1 MPRRQ
6 VARQPAYAVLTLS
19 VAALCWTLA
28 APGAAQKKGKPAAE
42 KDYKDQLPRIPPHAP
57 ADALKTFK
65 TLPGFRVEQ
74 VAAEPLVTDPVA
86 MSFDE
91 NGRLYV
97 VEMLDYSEQ
106 DRAMIGRV
114 RLLEDTDGDGRFDRS
129 TVFLDKL
136 SWPTAVTCYDGGVF
150 IGAAPDILYAKDTD
164 GDGKADVVRKVFTG
178 FGRSNV
184 QGLLNSFQWGLDN
197 RIHGATSSNG
207 GQVRKAGD
215 AAAKAVNIGGRNF
228 SFDPRTLDFTPTSG
242 ASQHGMTY
250 DDWGRRFVCHN
261 SDPIQLV
268 MYEDRY
274 VARNPYLAAP
284 NPKVSISVEG
294 AQSAVFRVS
303 PVEPW
308 RVLRTKL
315 RVGGLVPGPI
325 EGGGT
330 PAGYFTGTTGVTIYR
345 GDAWPAE
352 FRGQAL
358 VGEVASNLVHRK
370 VLEPA
375 GVGFRARRVDVK
387 KEFLASTDIWFRPVQ
402 FANAPDGTLYVADFY
417 REVVEHPAS
426 LPPEIKKHLNLNSR
440 GRGRLYRIVPAG
452 FKQRPQ
458 PRLGKATAAEL
469 VALLEHRNGWHR
481 DTAARLLWQRQD
493 RTAVIPLQ
501 KLALGSRLPEGR
513 MHALY
518 ALHGLKA
525 LTEGVVLSGLVDP
538 HPRVREHAVILAE
551 SLAPTSAPVRARLYE
566 MVKDEDAR
574 VRYQLTFSLGEQPSA
589 PPRNA
594 ALAKLARRDG
604 ADRWVR
610 VAILSSLAEGAD
622 AVLRELAGD
631 AKFRASAGGREL
643 LTQLARQIGQRAWQ
657 SEVAAALQSLEGLP
671 AGEKALAAALV
682 RSLREGLARSGS
694 SLRKQMLAGGSRAK
708 ELLGELLAAARR
720 KAADEKQPLKERVEA
735 VRTLGLGA
743 FAEVRPL
750 LTEMLASQQPQPVQ
764 LAAVETLSRFPDA
777 AAGRA
782 LVAAWPAFS
791 PRVRSAAAESIFSRP
806 EWAAAFLDA
815 VQRKKVAATDVDPA
829 RLKLLQGSA
838 DPALRAHAARVAK
851 LLNLGRRTDVVAAYR
866 PALELKGDAPR
877 GKMVFQKVCASCHRL
892 EGVGHE
898 TGPSLATLQNRG
910 AEAILLNVL
919 DPNREVNPQ
928 YVNYVVE
935 TKDGRTF
942 TGMVA
947 AETATSVTL
956 RRGDNQS
963 DTILRIDIER
973 MRSTGLSLMPEG
985 LEQQIDRQ
993 GMADLLAYLT
1003 SLK

>member
-1 MPRRQ
+1 MFRCTAVRSLSYP
-6 VARQPAYAVLTLS
+6 VLAVLAATL
-19 VAALCWTLA
+19 LWGLA
-28 APGAAQKKGKPAAE
+28 APGAAQKKTQPAAE

-57 ADALKTFK
+57 AEALKTFR

-97 VEMLDYSEQ
+97 VEMIDYSEQ
-106 DRAMIGRV
+106 GRKMIGRV
-114 RLLEDTDGDGRFDRS
+114 RVLEDTDGDGRFDKS
-129 TVFLDKL
+129 TIFLDKL
-136 SWPTAVTCYDGGVF
+136 SWPTAILCYDGGVF
-150 IGAAPDILYAKDTD
+150 IGAAPDLLYAKDTD
-164 GDGKADVVRKVFTG
+164 GDGKADVIRKVFTG
-178 FGRSNV
+178 FGRANV
-184 QGLLNSFQWGLDN
+184 QGLLNSFHWGLDN
-197 RIHGATSSNG
+197 RVHGATSSNG

-215 AAAKAVNIGGRNF
+215 PAAKPINIGGRNF

-261 SDPIQLV
+261 SDPIQMV

-294 AQSAVFRVS
+294 PQSAVFRVS

-315 RVGGLVPGPI
+315 RVGGLAKGPI

-330 PAGYFTGTTGVTIYR
+330 PAGYFTGTTGVTVYR

-352 FRGQAL
+352 FRGQAF

-402 FANAPDGTLYVADFY
+402 FANAPDGCLYVADFY
-417 REVVEHPAS
+417 REVVEHPDS
-426 LPPEIKKHLNLNSR
+426 LPPEVKKHLNLRSR
-440 GRGRLYRIVPAG
+440 GRGRIYRIVPDG
-452 FKQRPQ
+452 FKQRPL
-458 PRLGKATAAEL
+458 PRLGKASSAEL

-493 RTAVIPLQ
+493 RTTVKA
-501 KLALGSRLPEGR
+501 LAEVARTSKLPEGR

-518 ALHGLKA
+518 ALQGLKA
-525 LTEGVVLSGLVDP
+525 LTPALVLRALADP
-538 HPRVREHAVILAE
+538 HPRVREHAVA
-551 SLAPTSAPVRARLYE
+551 LAPVASPTAAVWAKVFELTA
-566 MVKDEDAR
+566 DEDAR
-574 VRYQLTFSLGEQPSA
+574 VRYQTAFSLGDLPSVPA
-589 PPRNA
+589 RIEP
-594 ALAKLARRDG
+594 LARLARRDAG
-604 ADRWVR
+604 DRWMR
-610 VAILSSLAEGAD
+610 VAILSSLADGAD
-622 AVLRELAGD
+622 SLLHELAAD

-643 LTQLARQIGQRAWQ
+643 LGQLTLQIGLRARQ
-657 SEVAAALQSLEGLP
+657 SEVASALQSLEALP
-671 AGEKALAAALV
+671 AAEKALASALV
-682 RSLREGLARSGS
+682 RTLGEGLTKSGS
-694 SLRKQMLAGGSRAK
+694 PLRKQLADGRGRVK
-708 ELLGELLAAARR
+708 ELLADLLATSRR
-720 KAADEKQPLKERVEA
+720 KATDSKQPVNARVEA
-735 VRTLGLGA
+735 IRTLGLGSFSEA
-743 FAEVRPL
+743 RPL
-750 LTEMLASQQPQPVQ
+750 LAELLGGQQPQPVQ
-764 LAAVETLSRFPDA
+764 LAAVETLGKFPDE
-777 AAGRA
+777 AAGQA
-782 LVAAWPAFS
+782 LVRAWSGLS
-791 PRVRSAAAESIFSRP
+791 PRLRSAAAESLFSRP
-806 EWAAAFLDA
+806 HWAALFLDA
-815 VQRKKVAATDVDPA
+815 VERKKIATSDVDPA
-829 RLKLLQGSA
+829 RLKLLQASA
-838 DPALRAHAARVAK
+838 SPTLREQATRVGK
-851 LLNLGRRTDVVAAYR
+851 LLNLGRRQDVLRAYR
-866 PALELKGDAPR
+866 PALDLKGEPVR
-877 GKMVFQKVCASCHRL
+877 GKAVFQKVCAACHRA
-892 EGVGHE
+892 EGMGHE
-898 TGPSLATLQNRG
+898 IGPNLATLQNRG
-910 AEAILLNVL
+910 ADTILLNIL

-928 YVNYVVE
+928 YVNYLVE

-993 GMADLLAYLT
+993 AMADLIAYLT

>member
-1 MPRRQ
+1 MMCCQAARRLTC
-6 VARQPAYAVLTLS
+6 LTLAILF
-19 VAALCWTLA
+19 VAFIWSLA
-28 APGAAQKKGKPAAE
+28 APGAAQKKNQPAAE
-42 KDYKDQLPRIPPHAP
+42 KDYKDQLPHIPPHEP
-57 ADALKTFK
+57 ADALKTFQ
-65 TLPGFRVEQ
+65 TLPGFRIEQ

-106 DRAMIGRV
+106 DKAMIGRV
-114 RLLEDTDGDGRFDRS
+114 RLLEDTDGDGRFDKS
-129 TVFLDKL
+129 TIFLDKL
-136 SWPTAVTCYDGGVF
+136 SWPTAVMCYDGGVF
-150 IGAAPDILYAKDTD
+150 VGVAPDILYAKDTN

-178 FGRSNV
+178 FSRANV
-184 QGLLNSFQWGLDN
+184 QGLLNSFHWGLDN

-207 GQVRKAGD
+207 GHIHRAD
-215 AAAKAVNIGGRNF
+215 DPSAKPINIGGRNF
-228 SFDPRTLDFTPTSG
+228 SFDPRTLDLTPTSG

-250 DDWGRRFVCHN
+250 DDWGRHFVCHN
-261 SDPIQLV
+261 SDPIQMV

-284 NPKVSISVEG
+284 NPKVTISVEG
-294 AQSAVFRVS
+294 AQSAVFRIS

-315 RVGGLVPGPI
+315 RVGGLAKGPI

-345 GDAWPAE
+345 GDAWPDE
-352 FRGQAL
+352 FRGQAF
-358 VGEVASNLVHRK
+358 VGEVASNIVHRK

-402 FANAPDGTLYVADFY
+402 FANAPDGTLYIADFY

-426 LPPEIKKHLNLNSR
+426 LPPGIKKYLNLNSR
-440 GRGRLYRIVPAG
+440 GRGRIYRIVPDG
-452 FKQRPQ
+452 FKQRPLPQ
-458 PRLGKATAAEL
+458 LGKAPTAEL
-469 VALLEHRNGWHR
+469 VATLGHRNGWHR

-493 RTAVIPLQ
+493 RTAIKLLE
-501 KLALGSRLPEGR
+501 KLAETATLPKGR

-518 ALHGLKA
+518 ALQGHKA
-525 LTEGVVLSGLVDP
+525 LTPAIILRALADP
-538 HPRVREHAVILAE
+538 HPRVREHAIILAE
-551 SLAPTSAPVRARLYE
+551 TVAPASAPVRAKLYE
-566 MVKDEDAR
+566 LTDEADAR
-574 VRYQLTFSLGEQPSA
+574 VRYQLAFSLGELPSA

-604 ADRWVR
+604 GDKWVR

-622 AVLRELAGD
+622 AVLADLAAD
-631 AKFRASAGGREL
+631 AKCRAAAGGREL
-643 LTQLARQIGQRAWQ
+643 LGQLARQIGLRARQ
-657 SEVAAALQSLEGLP
+657 SEVAAVLQSLERLP
-671 AGEKALAAALV
+671 AGEKALISDLV
-682 RSLREGLARSGS
+682 RSLGDGLARSGS
-694 SLRKQMLAGGSRAK
+694 PLHKRLLAGGRAK
-708 ELLGELLAAARR
+708 ELLGELLATSQR
-720 KAADEKQPLKERVEA
+720 KAANAKLPVKERVEA

-743 FAEVRPL
+743 FADMRAL
-750 LTEMLASQQPQPVQ
+750 LADLLGNQQPQQVQ

-777 AAGRA
+777 AAGQA
-782 LVAAWPAFS
+782 LVAAWPGFS
-791 PRVRSAAAESIFSRP
+791 PRLRSAAAESIFSRP
-806 EWAAAFLDA
+806 AWAAAFLDA
-815 VQRKKVAATDVDPA
+815 VQRKKIAVSDVEPA

-838 DPALRAHAARVAK
+838 DPGLRAHANRVAK
-851 LLNLGRRTDVVAAYR
+851 LLNLGRRQDVLAAYR
-866 PALELKGDAPR
+866 PALDLKGDSPR
-877 GKMVFQKVCASCHRL
+877 GKALFGKVCAACHRL
-892 EGVGHE
+892 EGVGYE
-898 TGPSLATLQNRG
+898 IGPSLATLQNRG

-928 YVNYVVE
+928 YVNYVVL

-942 TGMVA
+942 TGMIA

-956 RRGDNQS
+956 KRGDNQS
-963 DTILRIDIER
+963 DTILRIDIDR

-993 GMADLLAYLT
+993 GMADLIAYLM

>member
-1 MPRRQ
+1 MFCCTAARRLACF
-6 VARQPAYAVLTLS
+6 VLVLFPAILL
-19 VAALCWTLA
+19 WGLA
-28 APGAAQKKGKPAAE
+28 APGAAQKQTQPAE
-42 KDYKDQLPRIPPHAP
+42 KDYKDQLPRIPPHEP
-57 ADALKTFK
+57 ADALKTFQ

-86 MSFDE
+86 LSFDE
-91 NGRLYV
+91 SGRLYV
-97 VEMLDYSEQ
+97 VEMLGYSEQ
-106 DRAMIGRV
+106 DRERIGRV
-114 RLLEDTDGDGRFDRS
+114 VLLEDTDGDGRFDKR
-129 TVFLDKL
+129 TVFLDRL
-136 SWPTAVTCYDGGVF
+136 SWPTAVLCYDGGVF
-150 IGAAPDILYAKDTD
+150 LGVAPDLLYAKDTD

-184 QGLLNSFQWGLDN
+184 QGLLNSFHWGLDN
-197 RIHGATSSNG
+197 RVHGATSSNG
-207 GQVRKAGD
+207 GQVRRAD
-215 AAAKAVNIGGRNF
+215 DPNAKPVNIGGRNF

-261 SDPIQLV
+261 SDPIQTV

-284 NPKVSISVEG
+284 NPKVTISVEG
-294 AQSAVFRVS
+294 AQSAVFRIS

-315 RVGGLVPGPI
+315 RVGGLAKGPI

-345 GDAWPAE
+345 GDAWPGA
-352 FRGQAL
+352 FRGQAF
-358 VGEVASNLVHRK
+358 VGEVASNIVHRK
-370 VLEPA
+370 VLEPD
-375 GVGFRARRVDVK
+375 GVGFRARRVDAK

-402 FANAPDGTLYVADFY
+402 LANAPDGTLYVADFY

-426 LPPEIKKHLNLNSR
+426 LPPEIKKHLDLKSR
-440 GRGRLYRIVPAG
+440 GRGRIYRIVPDG
-452 FKQRPQ
+452 FKQRPL
-458 PRLGKATAAEL
+458 PRLGQASTAEL
-469 VALLEHRNGWHR
+469 VATLEHRNGWHR

-493 RTAVIPLQ
+493 RTAVKPLL
-501 KLALGSRLPEGR
+501 KLAAGSKLPEGR

-525 LTEGVVLSGLVDP
+525 LTPAVVLHGLTDP
-538 HPRVREHAVILAE
+538 HPRVREHAIILAE
-551 SLAPTSAPVRARLYE
+551 AVAPAPAAVRAKLYE
-566 MVKDEDAR
+566 LTADTDAR
-574 VRYQLTFSLGEQPSA
+574 VRYQLAFSLGELPAA

-604 ADRWVR
+604 GDKWVR

-622 AVLRELAGD
+622 AVLAELAGD

-643 LTQLARQIGQRAWQ
+643 LSQLARQLGLRARQ
-657 SEVAAALQSLEGLP
+657 SEVAAALQSLEALP
-671 AGEKALAAALV
+671 AGEKALASALV
-682 RSLREGLARSGS
+682 RSLSDGLSRSGS
-694 SLRKQMLAGGSRAK
+694 PLRKQLLAGGRAK
-708 ELLGELLAAARR
+708 ELLGELLAASQR
-720 KAADEKQPLKERVEA
+720 KAANEKLPVKDRVEA

-743 FAEVRPL
+743 FADVRAL
-750 LTEMLASQQPQPVQ
+750 LADLLGSQQPQQVQ
-764 LAAVETLSRFPDA
+764 LAAVETLSRFPDPT
-777 AAGRA
+777 AGQA
-782 LVAAWPAFS
+782 LVAAWPGFS
-791 PRVRSAAAESIFSRP
+791 PRLRSAAAESIFSRP
-806 EWAAAFLDA
+806 AWAAAFLDA
-815 VQRKKVAATDVDPA
+815 VQKKKIAASDVEPA
-829 RLKLLQGSA
+829 RLKLLQASA
-838 DPALRAHAARVAK
+838 DPALRASAERVAK
-851 LLNLGRRTDVVAAYR
+851 LLNLGRRQDVLAAYR
-866 PALELKGDAPR
+866 PSLDLKGDAPR
-877 GKMVFQKVCASCHRL
+877 GKALFAKVCAACHRL

-898 TGPSLATLQNRG
+898 IGPSLAALQNRG
-910 AEAILLNVL
+910 AEAIVLNVL

-928 YVNYVVE
+928 YVNYVVT

-956 RRGDNQS
+956 KRGDSQS
-963 DTILRIDIER
+963 DTILRIDIDR
-973 MRSTGLSLMPEG
+973 MRGTGQSLMPEG

-993 GMADLLAYLT
+993 GMADLIAYLM

>member
-1 MPRRQ
+1 MPPRR
-6 VARQPAYAVLTLS
+6 VAPRLLCPVFALS
-19 VAALCWTLA
+19 AAALCLGLA
-28 APGAAQKKGKPAAE
+28 VPGAAQKKGKPAAE

-114 RLLEDTDGDGRFDRS
+114 RLLEDTDGDGRFDKA

-136 SWPTAVTCYDGGVF
+136 SWPTAVTCYAGGVF

-164 GDGKADVVRKVFTG
+164 GDGKADVVRKVLTG

-207 GQVRKAGD
+207 GQVRKAAD
-215 AAAKAVNIGGRNF
+215 AAAKPVNIGGRNF
-228 SFDPRTLDFTPTSG
+228 SFDPRTLALTPTSG

-261 SDPIQLV
+261 SDPIQMV

-294 AQSAVFRVS
+294 PQSAVFRVS

-308 RVLRTKL
+308 RVLRTRL

-352 FRGQAL
+352 LRGQAL

-387 KEFLASTDIWFRPVQ
+387 KELLASTDIWFRPVQ

-426 LPPEIKKHLNLNSR
+426 LPLEIKKHLNLNTR
-440 GRGRLYRIVPAG
+440 GRGRLYRIVPDG
-452 FKQRPQ
+452 FKQRPL
-458 PRLGKATAAEL
+458 PRLGKATTAEL

-493 RTAVIPLQ
+493 RTAVGPLQ
-501 KLALGSRLPEGR
+501 KLALKSKLPEGR

-525 LTEGVVLSGLVDP
+525 MSEGVVLSGLVDA
-538 HPRVREHAVILAE
+538 HPRVREHAVVLAE
-551 SLAPTSAPVRARLYE
+551 SLAATSAPVRARLHE
-566 MVKDEDAR
+566 MTADEDAR
-574 VRYQLTFSLGEQPSA
+574 VRYQLAFSLGEQPAA

-604 ADRWVR
+604 SDRWVR

-631 AKFRASAGGREL
+631 VKFRASAGGRDL
-643 LTQLARQIGQRAWQ
+643 LTQLARQIGQRARQ
-657 SEVAAALQSLEGLP
+657 SEVAAALQSLESLP

-682 RSLREGLARSGS
+682 RSLSEGLARSGS
-694 SLRKQMLAGGSRAK
+694 PLRKPLLAGTSRAK
-708 ELLGELLAAARR
+708 ELLGEMLAAARR
-720 KAADEKQPLKERVEA
+720 KAADGKQPLKERVEA

-750 LTEMLASQQPQPVQ
+750 LTEMLASRQPQPVQ

-782 LVAAWPAFS
+782 LVEAWPAFS
-791 PRVRSAAAESIFSRP
+791 PRLRSAAGESIFSRP

-815 VQRKKVAATDVDPA
+815 VQRKRIAATDVDPA
-829 RLKLLQGSA
+829 RLRLLQGSA
-838 DPALRAHAARVAK
+838 DPALRARATSVAK
-851 LLNLGRRTDVVAAYR
+851 LLNLGRRQDVVAAYR

-877 GKMVFQKVCASCHRL
+877 GKLLFQKVCAACHRL

-898 TGPSLATLQNRG
+898 TGPSLAGIQNRG

-942 TGMVA
+942 TGIVA
-947 AETATSVTL
+947 AETATGVTL
-956 RRGDNQS
+956 RRGDGQS

-985 LEQQIDRQ
+985 LEQQLDRQ
-993 GMADLLAYLT
+993 AMADLLAYLMAQ
-1003 SLK
+1003 K